1 VGINVSIFSNSGA
14 NDGVGFAVPSDIA
27 TAYADAIVSGEPM
40 ETAFLGVRGDNVN
53 TEGQAGALIT
63 EVTPGSAAD
72 ESGIEVDDV
81 IVGFGGVS
89 ILGFDDLFAQ
99 VRAHQPGETVE
110 VIILR
115 DEEQM
120 ILDVILGVATES
132 LG

>member
-1 VGINVSIFSNSGA
+1 
-14 NDGVGFAVPSDIA
+14 
-27 TAYADAIVSGEPM
+27 
-40 ETAFLGVRGDNVN
+40 VRGDNVN

-89 ILGFDDLFAQ
+89 ILAFEDLFAQ

-120 ILDVILGVATES
+120 ILDVTLGVATES